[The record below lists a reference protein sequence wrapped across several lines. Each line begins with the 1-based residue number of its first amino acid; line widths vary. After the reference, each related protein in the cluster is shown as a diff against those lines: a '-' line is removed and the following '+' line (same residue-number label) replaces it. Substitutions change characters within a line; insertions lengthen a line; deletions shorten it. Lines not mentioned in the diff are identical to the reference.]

1 MKTKTYYN
9 YDKNGFFISIGEAK
23 NSPKHEDI
31 GQEWYMLPANATF
44 IAVPEF
50 NAELEIPKFDTDT
63 EAWSVV
69 DVEIQGVFYLKADA
83 TEFAEIAKKDADLH
97 TQIEPLQKYDDGTT
111 QAFNDATQI
120 WEYTFQGKDLIEAER
135 LEALEA
141 DFNKSKKITLKN
153 GRTVIIEH
161 DTPEREFFL
170 KIVEGVSNVSSTEGA
185 AFIYEQQTDAGK
197 LALRILPEIAAYI
210 FKDLFIATLANPQQ
224 TKVNSRVHNKTTVYE
239 LALEKINKASTQAE
253 LDVVTWSFIN
263 PTGIVIDVNDKA
275 AEMLADPTVTDFAK
289 AAIKDAK
296 DPTTGEIHLVKTLQ
310 ELASDS

>member
-23 NSPKHEDI
+23 NSPKHEEI
-31 GQEWYMLPANATF
+31 GQEWYMSPANSTF
-44 IAVPEF
+44 TALPNF
-50 NAELEIPKFDTDT
+50 NAELEIPKFYNNQ
-63 EAWSVV
+63 WVV
-69 DVEIQGVFYLKADA
+69 ADLQESGVFYLKTDA
-83 TEFAEIAKKDADLH
+83 TEFTEIAKKDVNLY